1 VIVASVASRP
11 TALRVRWLRFT
22 GTISYGLYLYHYPI
36 GAALALDLPVLVRAV
51 VLGVLTFGAAIASWF
66 WIERRFLRHR
76 EHRA

>member
-1 VIVASVASRP
+1 
-11 TALRVRWLRFT
+11 VRWLRFT